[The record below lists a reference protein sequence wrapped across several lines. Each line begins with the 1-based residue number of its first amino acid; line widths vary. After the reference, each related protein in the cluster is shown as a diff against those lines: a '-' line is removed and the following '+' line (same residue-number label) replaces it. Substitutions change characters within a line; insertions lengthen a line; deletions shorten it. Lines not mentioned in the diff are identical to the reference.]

1 MLASL
6 PPCETH
12 LQSNQARGTVL
23 VCISTQV
30 QTLLTS
36 LNVCVTFR
44 PLALGGAAPSDL
56 HRPLDL
62 TRIKYIPKHTGVV
75 PSGKTPGFRT
85 WLLDQIWG
93 ILVTAARELGL
104 AGLILVFCHMLPS
117 LNHKT
122 LPLLLQ
128 NKDDS
133 QVPPCPASP
142 WLPPVCACT
151 ALPSAPSLLW
161 DKTLVQPL
169 LGGQG
174 RLSLPTTYWLPQAAQ
189 GGSALPSGS
198 SQPQLWDCIM
208 HTFRL
213 PAPHGQGLC
222 CLSWLHLH

>member
-62 TRIKYIPKHTGVV
+62 TRIKYIPKHTGVD

-142 WLPPVCACT
+142 WLLQRPADGVRLHCPALCPLT
-151 ALPSAPSLLW
+151 ALGQDPRSATPWGSRAPVPPNHLLAAASR
-161 DKTLVQPL
+161 P
-169 LGGQG
+169 G
-174 RLSLPTTYWLPQAAQ
+174 RLRLALWELAA
-189 GGSALPSGS
+189 A
-198 SQPQLWDCIM
+198 
-208 HTFRL
+208 
-213 PAPHGQGLC
+213 AVGLHHA
-222 CLSWLHLH
+222 HL

>member
-1 MLASL
+1 M
-6 PPCETH
+6 
-12 LQSNQARGTVL
+12 
-23 VCISTQV
+23 
-30 QTLLTS
+30 
-36 LNVCVTFR
+36 
-44 PLALGGAAPSDL
+44 GGAAPSDL

-142 WLPPVCACT
+142 GYSNVRRRCAPALPCPLPPHCSGTRPSFSHSLGVKGACPSQPPTGCRKPPRAAPPCPLGARSRSCGIASCTPLDCLRHMGKDSAVCLGYT
-151 ALPSAPSLLW
+151 FIDSLL
-161 DKTLVQPL
+161 
-169 LGGQG
+169 
-174 RLSLPTTYWLPQAAQ
+174 
-189 GGSALPSGS
+189 S
-198 SQPQLWDCIM
+198 SF
-208 HTFRL
+208 T
-213 PAPHGQGLC
+213 AP
-222 CLSWLHLH
+222 

>member
-1 MLASL
+1 M
-6 PPCETH
+6 
-12 LQSNQARGTVL
+12 
-23 VCISTQV
+23 
-30 QTLLTS
+30 
-36 LNVCVTFR
+36 TFR

-174 RLSLPTTYWLPQAAQ
+174 CLSLPTTYWLPQAPRAAPPCPL
-189 GGSALPSGS
+189 GARSRSCGIASCTPLDCLRHMGKDSAVCLGYTFIDSLLS
-198 SQPQLWDCIM
+198 SF
-208 HTFRL
+208 T
-213 PAPHGQGLC
+213 AP
-222 CLSWLHLH
+222 